1 MVAPTFFGKVAVDA
15 ATRAVGVG
23 VGVGVGAAGVGV
35 SAVGAVGAV
44 GVVVGAAA
52 FQSASEKINENVA
65 KNVIEKINSEH
76 ARSQSDLS
84 LSFFSLFS
92 PFSSPPPLF
101 SLISKTGEKL
111 PIWPF
116 LNPSQGILKYCPK
129 VVCIVRDGYRHNH
142 VTIKAKK

>member
-1 MVAPTFFGKVAVDA
+1 MVAPTFLGVAAVVGAVAVDA

-23 VGVGVGAAGVGV
+23 VGAAGVGV
-35 SAVGAVGAV
+35 GAVGAVGAV

-52 FQSASEKINENVA
+52 FQSASEKRNENVA

-111 PIWPF
+111 PLIGPF
-116 LNPSQGILKYCPK
+116 IRGRRVLCINILLPL
-129 VVCIVRDGYRHNH
+129 
-142 VTIKAKK
+142 T

>member
-1 MVAPTFFGKVAVDA
+1 MVAPTFGGVAAVVGAVAVDA

-23 VGVGVGAAGVGV
+23 VGVGAAGVGV
-35 SAVGAVGAV
+35 GAVGAVGVV

-52 FQSASEKINENVA
+52 FQSASEKRNENVA

-101 SLISKTGEKL
+101 SLISKTGEKS
-111 PIWPF
+111 PF
-116 LNPSQGILKYCPK
+116 LRFNQGMHTRTRTVP
-129 VVCIVRDGYRHNH
+129 G
-142 VTIKAKK
+142 T